1 MLGSTT
7 QMANTSQTIK
17 DMVKANKQ
25 INTEEEDRLEEE
37 QLKKEAEANKPT
49 YFKPNP
55 NNYSFEGRNLGAS
68 IGIIA
73 SLGYSFKTKSGFLKG
88 LGYWLLGSIVVGG
101 LGYGVGTLI
110 KKKSIE
116 KDSK

>member
-1 MLGSTT
+1 MLNQTQLQAINETT
-7 QMANTSQTIK
+7 TKLVEQEKLAQ
-17 DMVKANKQ
+17 
-25 INTEEEDRLEEE
+25 EEK
-37 QLKKEAEANKPT
+37 KKEESVKPS

-88 LGYWLLGSIVVGG
+88 LGYWILGSIVVGG

-110 KKKSIE
+110 KKKTIE
-116 KDSK
+116 KDT